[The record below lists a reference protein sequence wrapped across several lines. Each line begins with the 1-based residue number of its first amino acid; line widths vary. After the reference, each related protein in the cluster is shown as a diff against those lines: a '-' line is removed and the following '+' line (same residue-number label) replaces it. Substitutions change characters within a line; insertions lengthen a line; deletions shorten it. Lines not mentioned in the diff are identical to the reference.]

1 MVAPQNRCAKR
12 CSKASHG
19 AAHWSTKKARPRSAS
34 SCRTDPA
41 ALRLCFELGEGA
53 MPVQQVLL
61 PLFLEVIL
69 TFGLLFWLAPLRTRD
84 VSSGTTRF
92 EDIALREPNWSQ
104 RSLQV
109 AYSYS
114 NQFELPVLFYVLTIL
129 AWVTRHAD
137 LIFVVLAWIFVIY
150 LQAYVHVTSN
160 RVRLRGAF
168 FGVSA

>member
-1 MVAPQNRCAKR
+1 MTIQ
-12 CSKASHG
+12 
-19 AAHWSTKKARPRSAS
+19 
-34 SCRTDPA
+34 
-41 ALRLCFELGEGA
+41 E
-53 MPVQQVLL
+53 VLL

-69 TFGLLFWLAPLRTRD
+69 TFALLFWLAPLRAGD
-84 VSSGTTRF
+84 FSSGRTRPQ
-92 EDIALREPNWSQ
+92 DVALREPNWSQ

-137 LIFVVLAWIFVIY
+137 LIFVVLAWIFVVFRY

-160 RVRLRGAF
+160 KVRLRGAF
-168 FGVSA
+168 FGVSALALAIMWIIYIVEILTAPWA